1 MDASLSEVSA
11 LTEKF
16 LTLKKQIE
24 AIEEDQIKPLSDEV
38 MQIQGKLIPLL
49 EEIWRADPQNLDK
62 NGEFKTR
69 PKFCS
74 PAGSIAVEKRISL
87 AMPDGDDKIAFVAF
101 MKEIG
106 EWDAFAT
113 IHHAKLTSWFKE
125 KVENNPIFAA
135 PGLGLPKENKYL
147 KRGK

>member
-24 AIEEDQIKPLSDEV
+24 AIEEGQIKPLSDEV
-38 MQIQGKLIPLL
+38 MQIQGKLISLFEANQL
-49 EEIWRADPQNLDK
+49 KKFSSRIGSVNLVIDK
-62 NGEFKTR
+62 KIDM
-69 PKFCS
+69 PK
-74 PAGSIAVEKRISL
+74 
-87 AMPDGDDKIAFVAF
+87 GDDKFAFIAF
-101 MKEIG
+101 MKEVG
-106 EWDAFAT
+106 EWDAMAT
-113 IHHAKLTSWFKE
+113 IHHATLNSWFKE